1 MTTLQSLIEDGG
13 MHVHDPQFTELTR
26 AEWLVFARSASQA
39 AQSSGWLLY
48 LQDDESI
55 SLVSNTYEYAVPAN
69 FAYIYNLEVESS
81 TTGVYIDSVPRSHW
95 EIRIDSGVPNFKF
108 ETITLLTNGR
118 HLRITGQKRP
128 TIYSGLSDTV
138 DNQMEGYVMERMLF
152 YAFRYLANGQSDL
165 ARWRQQMSQQ
175 SWQISEAMLRAH
187 PQEFRVMPSGILVKG
202 R

>member
-1 MTTLQSLIEDGG
+1 MTILQNLIEDAA
-13 MHVHDPQFTELTR
+13 MHCHDPQFTELTR

-48 LQDDESI
+48 SEDDES
-55 SLVSNTYEYAVPAN
+55 LTAAANTYEYSVPSG
-69 FAYIYNLEVESS
+69 FAYIYNLEIESS
-81 TTGVYIDSVPRSHW
+81 SSGVYIDSVPRSHW
-95 EIRIDSGVPNFKF
+95 EIRINGAVPVFKF
-108 ETITLLTNGR
+108 DTISLLTDGR
-118 HLRITGQKRP
+118 KIKVTGQKRP
-128 TIYSGLSDTV
+128 TIYSDLSNTV

-152 YAFRYLANGQSDL
+152 YGFRYLANGQSDL

-187 PQEFRVMPSGILVKG
+187 PQEFRVMPSAVYVKG